1 VLAAVASGALNPHRL
16 ENYRKLRAEAAY
28 VERKFDAR
36 ARASAVAKHKTALK
50 TLKYHPKYR
59 ND

>member
-1 VLAAVASGALNPHRL
+1 L
-16 ENYRKLRAEAAY
+16 ESFRKLRAEAAHA
-28 VERKFDAR
+28 ERKVDPV

-59 ND
+59 RDS